1 MAIWVIAKLTIK
13 EAIRRRI
20 VLVGVVLGIVL
31 LGFHAAGFGFI
42 KAQIET
48 SGSQS
53 AVNRTEFYNFL
64 TMSGFYAVNFL
75 ALMLVGLMS
84 ANALAGEINSGAV
97 QTMAVKP
104 VRRVEIVF
112 GKWLGLALLGAGYL
126 LLMMGGMCLSVWL
139 QTRYLPPNILTSV
152 LLVYLDVLLIETV
165 ALAGSSRLSTLATGG
180 LIFGLF
186 GVAFVGGWVEQIG
199 SFLESQSAVEL
210 GILSSLVFPG
220 EAVWRRAAY
229 LMSTNLIRMIGGPF
243 ISNSVPSP
251 MMVVYAVVYLIAAF
265 LLGAWLFSRR
275 DL

>member
-1 MAIWVIAKLTIK
+1 MAVWIIAELTIK
-13 EAIRRRI
+13 EAVRRRI

-31 LGFHAAGFGFI
+31 LGFHAAGFGYI
-42 KAQIET
+42 RQQIEMY
-48 SGSQS
+48 GSEGTMS
-53 AVNRTEFYNFL
+53 RFEFYNFL

-75 ALMLVGLMS
+75 ALMLMGLTA

-112 GKWLGLALLGAGYL
+112 GKWLGLAILGAGYL

-139 QTRYLPPNILTSV
+139 QTRYLPPNLLTSV
-152 LLVYLDVLLIETV
+152 LLVYLNVLLIETV
-165 ALAGSSRLSTLATGG
+165 ALAGSSSLSTLATGG

-186 GVAFVGGWVEQIG
+186 GVSFVGGWVEQIG
-199 SFLESQSAVEL
+199 SFLESQPAVEL
-210 GILSSLVFPG
+210 GILSSLIFPG

-229 LMSTNLIRMIGGPF
+229 LMSTSLVRMIGGPF
-243 ISNSVPSP
+243 ISKSVPSP
-251 MMVVYAVVYLIAAF
+251 IMVVYAFVYLVIAF
-265 LLGAWLFSRR
+265 VLGAWLFSRR